1 MYILWLKY
9 RKLFKGQIDGFNEIA
24 DTEGWGEKGHKKN
37 PKVTKFSTWHL
48 KKPDLY
54 WEQGGKNS
62 LINICPQKVEKT
74 QW

>member
-37 PKVTKFSTWHL
+37 PKVTKFST
-48 KKPDLY
+48 
-54 WEQGGKNS
+54 
-62 LINICPQKVEKT
+62 
-74 QW
+74 